1 MTEQIISIFKFF
13 VEIHIQIQLRFLLDL
28 YIIYYYLKWLI
39 LMKYEKKKNQKQ
51 NLIIRYNIDY
61 LKEPLIDHTQ
71 KYFSK
76 NHVNNIKIDKT
87 INSH

>member
-1 MTEQIISIFKFF
+1 MVDID
-13 VEIHIQIQLRFLLDL
+13 EIR
-28 YIIYYYLKWLI
+28 
-39 LMKYEKKKNQKQ
+39 EKKNQKQ

>member
-1 MTEQIISIFKFF
+1 MTKQIISIFKFF
-13 VEIHIQIQLRFLLDL
+13 IEIHIHIQLRFLLDL

-71 KYFSK
+71 KYFPK